1 MCHCPKTALMD
12 VTIISPAWA
21 PMVSWGLEA
30 GENRHFLSEWNVG
43 PSWGLSFLYCLGLGS
58 DLEQSWPWLWYRVC
72 RFLLFIL
79 NMLLLIPLDDSFF
92 ITRNRNYLFPFLNL
106 CHFLPPISCLSPE
119 HVIYWTCPW
128 VDAFPYLGYIIL
140 YSSLNIFWVLRK
152 GWSKVVLC
160 YGFLQKLQGEFWSV
174 LIFKSPTLIFF
185 VLPVT
190 WCRAKIN
197 NREKINFNYHVLQLM
212 LCICYFSDILPF
224 WNQFLYILSDRPTYV
239 WKHAPCWIILS
250 Q

>member
-1 MCHCPKTALMD
+1 MP
-12 VTIISPAWA
+12 
-21 PMVSWGLEA
+21 
-30 GENRHFLSEWNVG
+30 
-43 PSWGLSFLYCLGLGS
+43 
-58 DLEQSWPWLWYRVC
+58 
-72 RFLLFIL
+72 
-79 NMLLLIPLDDSFF
+79 FF
-92 ITRNRNYLFPFLNL
+92 TSHQL
-106 CHFLPPISCLSPE
+106 CLSPE

-197 NREKINFNYHVLQLM
+197 NHEKINFNYHVLQLM
-212 LCICYFSDILPF
+212 LCICYFSDIV
-224 WNQFLYILSDRPTYV
+224 FLKSAYVYSLWQAYICVKTCTLLNHSQSIADLHKQVLWYHEQDSSIRSSVVFLLWQLWGADLGSGVSLVSFREHWLSPRDLVCEGGRLQWTWSRNVSDQCCRRQSSP
-239 WKHAPCWIILS
+239 I
-250 Q
+250 